1 MSKMFSDLNKKKIT
15 YGIIILFI
23 MSALLIHLMNVPIF
37 SLNIHGELSESFKT
51 VDELKQKADIIVE
64 ADVVKANSI
73 KYNNVVFTLS
83 DVVIK
88 KTYKGHL
95 QNNEY
100 IKILETGGVY
110 NNIEHTFEGQKT
122 LKRQEKAILFLKKY
136 VGPVTKDQAYTV
148 LGVYQG
154 KFNLDSSGNIVS
166 KNLEYTT
173 QLDLI
178 TNKNELNLE

>member
-1 MSKMFSDLNKKKIT
+1 MFLGLKRKT
-15 YGIIILFI
+15 VTFGIIALLITT
-23 MSALLIHLMNVPIF
+23 ALLIHLLNVPIVTVN
-37 SLNIHGELSESFKT
+37 SYGELSESFKT
-51 VDELKQKADIIVE
+51 VDGLKQKADIIVE
-64 ADVVKANSI
+64 TDVMKANPI
-73 KYNNVVFTLS
+73 KYNNVVFTVS

-88 KTYKGHL
+88 KAYKGHH
-95 QNNEY
+95 QINEQ

-122 LKRQEKAILFLKKY
+122 LKSQEKAILFLKKY

-154 KFNLDSSGNIVS
+154 KFNLDSSGNIIS
-166 KNLEYTT
+166 KKVEHPT

-178 TNKNELNLE
+178 ANKNQLNLE